1 MLKLS
6 VSLLLL
12 ALGGGSTAAVA
23 SLGGGMVGQ
32 PQVADGAFNV
42 HVSRPA
48 YVNQHPRVLFDEGHN
63 NSDTSSGRYN
73 PFVGLIRSDGY
84 RLAPTTVR
92 FSARSLYGCQVLVIV
107 NPAGPTRTRE
117 APAFTDAEC
126 DAVRDWVKA
135 GGALLVIVDHAPFTS
150 AVAGLL
156 RRFEVDITKGHTF
169 DTSHFNKDSDDQTEL
184 VFTRAEGLIGEHPI
198 ARGRDE
204 SERIDQIITFTGTSL
219 KGPKGSVAI
228 LKLADTAKDV
238 LPPDRKPESPDAPP
252 VDHKTVSA
260 TGRAQGLAL
269 NFGKGRVVVL
279 GEAAMLTA
287 QVTPGGVRFGM
298 SISGIDNRQFAL
310 NIMHWL
316 SGLLK

>member
-1 MLKLS
+1 MRKAIFT
-6 VSLLLL
+6 LLLL
-12 ALGGGSTAAVA
+12 ALGVPSSWAVGRA
-23 SLGGGMVGQ
+23 GGGLLAQ
-32 PQVADGAFNV
+32 TADGAYNV
-42 HVSRPA
+42 RVSRPA

-63 NSDTSSGRYN
+63 NSDTLSGRYN

-84 RLAPTTVR
+84 GVVPTTVR

-117 APAFTDAEC
+117 APAFSDAEC

-135 GGALLVIVDHAPFTS
+135 GGALLVIVDHAPFSS
-150 AVAGLL
+150 AVASLL
-156 RRFEVDITKGHTF
+156 QRFEVDITKGHTF
-169 DTSHFNKDSDDQTEL
+169 ETSHFNKESGDQTEL

-198 ARGRDE
+198 AQGRDE
-204 SERIDQIITFTGTSL
+204 SERINQILTFSGTSL

-238 LPPDRKPESPDAPP
+238 LPPDSKPASPDAPS

-260 TGRAQGLAL
+260 AGRAQGLAL
-269 NFGKGRVVVL
+269 SFGKGRVVVL

-287 QVTPGGVRFGM
+287 QVTANGVRFGM
-298 SISGIDNRQFAL
+298 NVAGNDNRQLAL

-316 SGLLK
+316 SGL